1 MGNEPTGD
9 GQNVTIGQNGQRQQ
23 VRASHPNGHG
33 GGGGSNGNYNH
44 QQVNG
49 YKNGNVNGKQVKQ
62 SAKHLNGSNNHSQN
76 VNVAQNQNHYKQ
88 QHSQQNGQSKQP
100 SHGQQVY
107 GAQYQHPSQNAQ
119 YQQATNGH
127 NHSSNQ
133 QNQQYQQQQYQK
145 YIQQQQMQ
153 HHQNG
158 NGHSHAHNNANNTH
172 STHQHPNSH
181 HANGNNNYASYSK
194 QSGHGHYNY
203 PHQKQAVHP
212 ISTKQQRQRPQVVKV
227 NKQRPSKGD
236 EEKNNGFAI
245 TKTKSLQD
253 FELKTLVGKGSFGQ
267 VWQVVMKSNQKIY
280 ALKILKKK
288 DLVARKQVTH
298 TNTERQILA
307 NIDHPFLVSLR
318 FAFQTKTKL
327 YMVMDFFNGGELFY
341 HLQKEGKFTENR
353 AKFYSAEICLAIE
366 CLHDNGITYRD
377 LKPENILLDQS
388 GHIKITDF
396 GLSKQLAN
404 EAIANDANC
413 ITRTFCGSPEYL
425 APEMLQQNGYSFAVD
440 WWSFGTI
447 LYEMIC
453 GLPPFYDQNIQKMY
467 QNILYQPIP
476 FYKFMS
482 KSSIELI
489 SRLLDKNCEKRIKC
503 KQLKQHLFYKDI
515 DWDKLFRKEIE
526 PPFKPKVN
534 GPADRQNFEK
544 IQGGSQAEKT
554 YLKCT
559 PSLKSESVIAAADQ
573 FPNFT
578 FDETQDMI
586 NID

>member
-1 MGNEPTGD
+1 MGNEPTGE
-9 GQNVTIGQNGQRQQ
+9 NVTIGQNGHGQKQQ
-23 VRASHPNGHG
+23 ARAPSNGMN
-33 GGGGSNGNYNH
+33 GGSNGNYNH
-44 QQVNG
+44 HQHVAHNHHQG
-49 YKNGNVNGKQVKQ
+49 TYKNGSNMNGKQVK
-62 SAKHLNGSNNHSQN
+62 HINDNNNQQQQPQQAQN
-76 VNVAQNQNHYKQ
+76 VNVNATQNHYKQ
-88 QHSQQNGQSKQP
+88 QRQHPQSQQKASK
-100 SHGQQVY
+100 QVY
-107 GAQYQHPSQNAQ
+107 GAQYQHQHQHQHQQ
-119 YQQATNGH
+119 YHNQQISQQA
-127 NHSSNQ
+127 
-133 QNQQYQQQQYQK
+133 QYQK
-145 YIQQQQMQ
+145 YHLQQQQMQ

-158 NGHSHAHNNANNTH
+158 HNNIHAHN
-172 STHQHPNSH
+172 HPNSH
-181 HANGNNNYASYSK
+181 YAAYSQ
-194 QSGHGHYNY
+194 QSGHAHKHYNY
-203 PHQKQAVHP
+203 PYHQKQTV
-212 ISTKQQRQRPQVVKV
+212 QKV
-227 NKQRPSKGD
+227 NKQPSSMKKRSE

-267 VWQVVMKSNQKIY
+267 VWQVEMKSNHKVY

-353 AKFYSAEICLAIE
+353 AKFYSAEILLAIE
-366 CLHDNGITYRD
+366 CLHDHNITYRD

-396 GLSKQLAN
+396 GLSKQLTN
-404 EAIANDANC
+404 EGIANDANC

-425 APEMLQQNGYSFAVD
+425 APEMLQQNGYSFMVD

-476 FYKFMS
+476 FYKFMT

-489 SRLLDKNCEKRIKC
+489 SRLLDKNPLKRIKC
-503 KQLKQHLFYKDI
+503 KEMKRHSFYKDI
-515 DWDKLFRKEIE
+515 DWNKLFRKEID

-534 GPADRQNFEK
+534 GPDDRQNFEK
-544 IQGGSQAEKT
+544 IAPNSQNEKT

-559 PSLKSESVIAAADQ
+559 PSIKSESVIAAADQ